1 MEEMLAS
8 PAQIADYVRDYFRSK
23 KKTLKSVAA
32 EIGITSPTFIMQL
45 RSSRGLP
52 YDTAKA
58 LSELYGFNF
67 LFLKEGKGI
76 PFSSEKSLVERSRDT
91 HELAV
96 DYKSSEP
103 SRYSQRQ
110 PILPKENLGE
120 VMHELS
126 LIELL
131 VRELSLKIDRLQRDV
146 DYLKTTPIGD

>member
-76 PFSSEKSLVERSRDT
+76 PFGSEKSLVERSRDT
-91 HELAV
+91 RELAI

-110 PILPKENLGE
+110 KENLGE
-120 VMHELS
+120 VMHELQ
-126 LIELL
+126 LVELL
-131 VRELSLKIDRLQRDV
+131 VRELSLKVDRLQRDI